1 MILFFFSIYM
11 LKLIVVLILNAIHF
25 RHGKL
30 INDLMLKNVFN
41 RILSEK

>member
-1 MILFFFSIYM
+1 MILFFLVYM